1 MDEKI
6 DLTDGALNPVT
17 HFKSPLGG
25 DLQACFEV
33 ANSGHLAFRAYQ
45 RMQTAGLAKKT
56 VRGLI
61 GPELID
67 RMKRWKNHFLS

>member
-6 DLTDGALNPVT
+6 DLTDAAINPVT
-17 HFKSPLGG
+17 RFKSQLGG

-33 ANSGHLAFRAYQ
+33 ANSGRLAFRAYQ
-45 RMQTAGLAKKT
+45 RMQTAGPAKNT

-61 GPELID
+61 GPGLIA
-67 RMKRWKNHFLS
+67 RWKRWKNHFLT